1 MNTTRS
7 RERGFSLLETLV
19 AASIL
24 TVTLAGLAQLL
35 AVSMRANASART
47 TTYAALLAQQKM
59 EQLRGLT
66 WGFDLV
72 GLPVADTSTNVAA
85 ASAAAP
91 GGKGLAPSP
100 PGSLGT
106 NTDGYCDFV
115 DRFGRVIDG
124 GTTPPRGTVYVR
136 RWSIEPLPANP
147 ANALVLQVL
156 VSRAGGRASPDTG
169 PAGVRV
175 PDEARLVS
183 VRTRKAS

>member
-19 AASIL
+19 ATSIL

-35 AVSMRANASART
+35 TVSMRANAAART

-66 WGFDLV
+66 WGFDLL

-85 ASAAAP
+85 ASAA
-91 GGKGLAPSP
+91 GLAAKADPSP
-100 PGSLGT
+100 PMRSATNRRLLRFRRSLRPRDRRRRHAARR
-106 NTDGYCDFV
+106 NRLHPAMV
-115 DRFGRVIDG
+115 DRTAAGEPGERAG
-124 GTTPPRGTVYVR
+124 AAGAR
-136 RWSIEPLPANP
+136 EPLR
-147 ANALVLQVL
+147 
-156 VSRAGGRASPDTG
+156 RAHVADTG
-169 PAGVRV
+169 ATGVRSR
-175 PDEARLVS
+175 DEACVS